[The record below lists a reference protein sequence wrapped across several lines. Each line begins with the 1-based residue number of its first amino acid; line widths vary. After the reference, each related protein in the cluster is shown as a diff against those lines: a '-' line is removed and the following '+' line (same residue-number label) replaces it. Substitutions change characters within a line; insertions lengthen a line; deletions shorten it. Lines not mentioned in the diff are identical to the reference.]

1 VSTVINAPPSWTS
14 GQTKYPDS
22 EVTRLEIGRS
32 RVQRNVPDAEAIVNR
47 YGQVSWPVDS
57 GHRSTGS
64 FWRGRVQPAGEEPLG
79 PVSLA
84 IAVLELALTHHHLPQ
99 RRTGLQLV
107 SQKRKDLVRQ
117 ISALTEA
124 TNNLEAVLVRYKRAI
139 NDLATHVEEGESVLE
154 AFDELDGAMLRQ
166 RELTET
172 FDEFEAARHQVRL
185 AVFALATA
193 QGASMSELGRR
204 LGISRQLA
212 SRLAAEAEDTN
223 A

>member
-1 VSTVINAPPSWTS
+1 
-14 GQTKYPDS
+14 
-22 EVTRLEIGRS
+22 
-32 RVQRNVPDAEAIVNR
+32 
-47 YGQVSWPVDS
+47 
-57 GHRSTGS
+57 
-64 FWRGRVQPAGEEPLG
+64 VQPTGEEPLG
-79 PVSLA
+79 PGSLA
-84 IAVLELALTHHHLPQ
+84 IAVLQLALIHHHLPQ